1 MRFGMYSGIQSPV
14 VASTSSPESRFGS
27 ARFEEARTRRSSERA
42 PAVTPSGDAAVLG
55 SWHPS
60 LTLALGN
67 IKMILAFANDATVQ
81 IFRTE
86 SQIPTY
92 CEAIDVEEGEYV
104 FLDARGYVL
113 RPVFSASAKGR
124 FLFITFVGDGAFTLV
139 PTDERRGDLIRGLVS
154 GGISIHP
161 EPSTVKSLDE
171 LRAAAPLLFSP

>member
-1 MRFGMYSGIQSPV
+1 M
-14 VASTSSPESRFGS
+14 
-27 ARFEEARTRRSSERA
+27 
-42 PAVTPSGDAAVLG
+42 
-55 SWHPS
+55 
-60 LTLALGN
+60 
-67 IKMILAFANDATVQ
+67 KMILAFANDDTVQ
-81 IFRTE
+81 IFRSE

-124 FLFITFVGDGAFTLV
+124 FLFITFVGDGAFRLV
-139 PTDERRGDLIRGLVS
+139 PTDERRGDLIRGLVC